1 MQVEIWSDFVCPFCY
16 IGKRKFEAALERFP
30 NKNEVEV
37 IYRSFELDP
46 NAQKDVDYD
55 VHDMLAS
62 KYGMSRERAK
72 EMNDEMAGQ
81 AQSVGLTY
89 HFDTMVVT
97 NTFDAHRLAH
107 FAAKHNKMAEM
118 TERLLKAY
126 FTESKHIGDH
136 ETLADLAA
144 ETGLDRKE
152 VVRMLAGD
160 EFTKEVHSDEQAAS
174 QLGARGVPFFVINRK
189 YAISGAQSSEV
200 FLQALLKA
208 WEEVK
213 PLTLLNAPGIDNSG
227 EACVDGVCV
236 APSHELPGTN
246 K

>member
-30 NKNEVEV
+30 NKNKVEV

-107 FAAKHNKMAEM
+107 FAAKHNKLAEM

-152 VVRMLAGD
+152 VAGMLASVD
-160 EFTKEVHSDEQAAS
+160 YTKEVRSDEQAAS
-174 QLGARGVPFFVINRK
+174 QLGAMGVPFFVINRK

-200 FLQALLKA
+200 FLQALQKA

-213 PLTLLNAPGIDNSG
+213 PLTILNVPGIDDSG

-236 APSHELPGTN
+236 ATSSELPGTN

>member
-1 MQVEIWSDFVCPFCY
+1 MQVEVWSDFACPFCY
-16 IGKRKFEAALERFP
+16 IGKRKFEAALEQFP

-46 NAQKDVDYD
+46 NAPKDVDYD

-62 KYGMSRERAK
+62 KYGMSREQAK
-72 EMNDEMAGQ
+72 GMNDQMVGQ

-97 NTFDAHRLAH
+97 NTFDAHRLTQ
-107 FAAKHNKMAEM
+107 FAAKHNKMHEM

-136 ETLADLAA
+136 ETLAELAA
-144 ETGLDRKE
+144 EVGLDKNE
-152 VVRMLAGD
+152 VAAMLAGD
-160 EFTKEVHSDEQAAS
+160 DYTKEVRSDEQTAS
-174 QLGARGVPFFVINRK
+174 QLGARGVPFFVIDRK
-189 YAISGAQSSEV
+189 YGISGAQSSEV
-200 FLQALLKA
+200 FLQAVQKA

-213 PLTLLNAPGIDNSG
+213 PLTVLNAPGMDDAG
-227 EACVDGVCV
+227 EACVDGVCA
-236 APSHELPGTN
+236 APSGEVPKTN